1 MKLTRRQGSALITV
15 MLLVA
20 VMAVMTTH
28 LLSYGIAERRLNER
42 QRLVLRSRNMSEN
55 VVLYASEQIT
65 NKLYKL
71 RSPSPRAFLGANAL
85 TPTPDDVLTTE
96 FSTPDDVEVR
106 AGLTSTSGLV
116 YLDPNDAANAT
127 NPNAGLQVS
136 NSTVPVIGKSTMR
149 HAAVGEATTYAE
161 QKLEVAMMPLFQ
173 FAIFYNMDL
182 EFGPGP
188 NMTISGPVHTN
199 GDFISRIQTG
209 FGNTIRFT
217 DRVTSAKGFYAN
229 TAHRGPTYMADG
241 DVDNGPGGTGP
252 LYFRKPSESISG
264 GTSIKSSGGV
274 WRDHKWGGT
283 SETASSLSQFRNF
296 ATSTYAGNLRTSVH
310 GVTKLVLPAIGDYD
324 ENKDDG
330 RQNGRQIIDP
340 PDTNDAGGL
349 RGTKF
354 GRNAGLYLVVNP
366 DDETRTG
373 RLPDGSTVS
382 MRAHSYR
389 AYLNTVS
396 GNSHTIR
403 EILLPGQPSYGVLN
417 AYVNNQPN
425 AYRVDTSVGPNQI
438 LRIPQG
444 GGVDP
449 ADTGYA
455 GSTTPPDFDSSPT
468 PAEVL
473 PHDAYFYDM
482 RRAFNNT
489 GYPFNRS
496 SGNRYRPRPIAKID
510 FDFARFKMAVERTLF
525 VSTTASIY
533 HPGVPNNTN
542 WSSNV
547 LNSSATP
554 ASYGLG
560 IATGTNTSFTDF
572 PTAAPVC
579 FVGASASGALSPAEL
594 TISLNQQT
602 GASGI
607 ILPYAGRVTI
617 ETSTANPS
625 TLGIY
630 TWGAPV
636 NHPDPSADTSNVTYT
651 VPAGVTAVRIRLYA
665 GGSAPTST
673 RLLDEQVI
681 PIADIANA
689 NVNAVLTNDRYVVPA
704 NTATTGLIYPNPAT
718 EMRVFVG
725 GVDDTANWTFTTAA
739 ATNLT
744 GSLGNNTATASAQ
757 TGYGTFANRYTL
769 ATLSAATGNVVITAS
784 KTGYSSVSRTFTVL
798 SQKEATLAAVA
809 PPTNQT
815 GVWISVTQ
823 ATAVDPFRLYF
834 APENP
839 TDTPVA
845 VQASDLVG
853 SGPSPWFDGITIY
866 VHSVDAEDDS
876 VTGTGNSMLR
886 KRVDSGVRLWN
897 GRGPLVSLPSA
908 SYPGRTGLSF
918 VTNDAVYIM
927 GHFNA
932 DGTVNSTL
940 SSAGTGGYSGQYP
953 ESASEMLSSVMGD
966 AISIFSQPEF
976 SRSGSSPNYRYYP
989 SSGWAD
995 SMSASRRD
1003 DSANYS
1009 TSWMS
1014 SNPSGSNTLDGLNA
1028 SIQPALM
1035 PNLTVASS
1043 VTGTGPRPRPAD
1055 TTPSTRT
1062 SKFAPSETEVSACL
1076 LTGIVPTT
1084 RASSSA
1090 SKQTSGGVHNFPRL
1104 SENWAGSV
1112 ALYIRGSLVAMFES
1126 RVATEPWGI
1135 RYYQGALRNWGL
1147 HQSLRD
1153 ANHDVP
1159 LEPIVLNA
1167 RRMSYREISAAEYK
1181 TLKETIEALPH

>member
-96 FSTPDDVEVR
+96 FSAPSDVEVR

-149 HAAVGEATTYAE
+149 HAAVGEVTTYAE

-324 ENKDDG
+324 ETTAEG
-330 RQNGRQIIDP
+330 RRNGRQIIDP
-340 PDTNDAGGL
+340 PLTTDAGGL

-382 MRAHSYR
+382 MRARSYR
-389 AYLNTVS
+389 AFLNTVS

-425 AYRVDTSVGPNQI
+425 AYRVDTSVGPNQV

-525 VSTTASIY
+525 ASTTASIY

-560 IATGTNTSFTDF
+560 IATGTNTSFDEF
-572 PTAAPVC
+572 PDTTPVVAIQRNLAGS
-579 FVGASASGALSPAEL
+579 FLPATVTLSATQQVGANPA
-594 TISLNQQT
+594 T
-602 GASGI
+602 
-607 ILPYAGRVTI
+607 PYAGRFRV
-617 ETSTANPS
+617 ETTTDAPS
-625 TLGIY
+625 TLGVY
-630 TWGAPV
+630 ATW
-636 NHPDPSADTSNVTYT
+636 SQISFSTSDVSSLTYT
-651 VPAGVTAVRIRLYA
+651 PSGATLTAVRISLYTAGTAAHDSARLLSQSIIPIVDA
-665 GGSAPTST
+665 SGSAVT
-673 RLLDEQVI
+673 
-681 PIADIANA
+681 AA
-689 NVNAVLTNDRYVVPA
+689 LTNDRHVIPCNSTTSGFTYA
-704 NTATTGLIYPNPAT
+704 NAVT
-718 EMRVFVG
+718 EMRVYVG
-725 GVDDTANWTFTTAA
+725 GVDDTANWTFSSS
-739 ATNLT
+739 LVSSSGSVT
-744 GSLGNNTATASAQ
+744 GSLSSTAP
-757 TGYGTFANRYTL
+757 FLNRYTVT
-769 ATLSAATGNVVITAS
+769 AVSNTGTVCTAASPGIVRITAA
-784 KTGYSSVSRTFTVL
+784 KTGYTSISRDFVL
-798 SQKEATLAAVA
+798 VKQKSIANA
-809 PPTNQT
+809 PSDNQT
-815 GVWISVTQ
+815 GTWFA
-823 ATAVDPFRLYF
+823 ATDAVAVDPFRLYF
-834 APENP
+834 APEDP
-839 TDTPVA
+839 ADTPVA
-845 VQASDLVG
+845 VQASDLVTN
-853 SGPSPWFDGITIY
+853 GPSPWFDGITIY
-866 VHSVDAEDDS
+866 VHSVDAEDDA
-876 VTGTGNSMLR
+876 VTGTGNNMLR
-886 KRVDSGVRLWN
+886 NRVDSGVRLWN

-940 SSAGTGGYSGQYP
+940 TSAGTGGYSGQYP
-953 ESASEMLSSVMGD
+953 ESVSEMLSSVMGD

-989 SSGWAD
+989 NSGWAD

-1062 SKFAPSETEVSACL
+1062 SKFTPSETEVSACL

-1126 RVATEPWGI
+1126 QVATEPWGI